1 MDIRALFDQLFVL
14 FNKLNKRQKITLLS
28 GLVIIIALL
37 SYFIVF
43 SVGKRDSSGNYG
55 VLFDRLSA
63 NDTTL
68 IIQHLKNNNIPY
80 KIPKE
85 DTILVPKDVVYEQ
98 RIALSS
104 NGIPKDSK
112 VGYEIFDEQSL
123 TMTEF
128 EQQVRFVRAIEGE
141 LSRTIQSL
149 QPIDKASIHIALP
162 KESLFVSNEVLPTAS
177 VVLEIKPNMYLSP
190 AQIDGIKNLVSASV
204 AKLTKENVAIINQNG
219 EALGS
224 DNEHLV
230 SNELINTQFRYKNK
244 FEKSLED
251 KILNVLAPV
260 VGGRDRVVAK
270 VNAEFD
276 FSQKKSTQEVFDPN
290 NVVRSE
296 QNLEEKREGLREP
309 EVGGVPGAV
318 SNIGPVQGLDSLN
331 SKEKYEKNQTTT
343 NYEISKTISEI
354 KGEFGVL
361 KRLSAAVVVDGNYDL
376 VNENG
381 VEKLQFIAFDDA
393 KMQQID
399 NLIKQAIGYSQV
411 RGDEVSVS
419 NFEFNAK
426 TGSYKPKT
434 AIERIAELLEPM
446 LPLAKYLLVG
456 IIIFIFYK
464 KIISPFAQRMLES
477 ADSSEQD
484 VESLIKIDDEE
495 ELDNKLNEMRK
506 RVEDQL
512 GLGGFNEDEIKY
524 DVLLEKIRTLISE
537 KPEEVAGLFQ
547 TLVHDELGIEETKKG
562 N

>member
-1 MDIRALFDQLFVL
+1 MDIRALFNQLFVL
-14 FNKLNKRQKITLLS
+14 FNRLNKRQKITLLS
-28 GLVIIIALL
+28 GLVIVVGLL
-37 SYFIVF
+37 SYFIIF
-43 SVGKRDSSGNYG
+43 SIGKRDSSSNYG

-128 EQQVRFVRAIEGE
+128 EQQVRFIRAIEGE

-149 QPIDKASIHIALP
+149 QPIEKASIHIALP

-177 VVLEIKPNMYLSP
+177 VVLEIRPNMYLSP

-224 DNEHLV
+224 DNEHIV

-343 NYEISKTISEI
+343 NYEISKTVSEV

-361 KRLSAAVVVDGNYDL
+361 KRLSAAVVVDGNYD
-376 VNENG
+376 VINENG
-381 VEKLQFIAFDDA
+381 VEKLQFIAFDET

-399 NLIKQAIGYSQV
+399 NLIKQAIGYSQA

-434 AIERIAELLEPM
+434 PIEKLTALLEPM
-446 LPLAKYLLVG
+446 LPLVKYLIVA

>member
-1 MDIRALFDQLFVL
+1 MDIRALFNQLLAL
-14 FNKLNKRQKITLLS
+14 FGKLNKKQKITFLG
-28 GLVIIIALL
+28 GLVAIVAFL
-37 SYFIVF
+37 SYFAVF
-43 SVGKRDSSGNYG
+43 SIGRGDSSNNYG

-85 DTILVPKDVVYEQ
+85 DTILVPKDLVYEQ

-128 EQQVRFVRAIEGE
+128 EQQVRFIRAIEGE

-149 QPIDKASIHIALP
+149 QPIEKASIHIALP

-224 DNEHLV
+224 DSEHIV

-251 KILNVLAPV
+251 KIINVIAPV

-276 FSQKKSTQEVFDPN
+276 FSQKKSTQELFDPN

-296 QNLEEKREGLREP
+296 QNLEEKREG
-309 EVGGVPGAV
+309 
-318 SNIGPVQGLDSLN
+318 
-331 SKEKYEKNQTTT
+331 
-343 NYEISKTISEI
+343 
-354 KGEFGVL
+354 
-361 KRLSAAVVVDGNYDL
+361 
-376 VNENG
+376 
-381 VEKLQFIAFDDA
+381 
-393 KMQQID
+393 
-399 NLIKQAIGYSQV
+399 
-411 RGDEVSVS
+411 
-419 NFEFNAK
+419 
-426 TGSYKPKT
+426 
-434 AIERIAELLEPM
+434 
-446 LPLAKYLLVG
+446 
-456 IIIFIFYK
+456 
-464 KIISPFAQRMLES
+464 
-477 ADSSEQD
+477 
-484 VESLIKIDDEE
+484 
-495 ELDNKLNEMRK
+495 
-506 RVEDQL
+506 
-512 GLGGFNEDEIKY
+512 
-524 DVLLEKIRTLISE
+524 
-537 KPEEVAGLFQ
+537 
-547 TLVHDELGIEETKKG
+547 
-562 N
+562 

>member
-1 MDIRALFDQLFVL
+1 MDIRALFNQFFVL
-14 FNKLNKRQKITLLS
+14 FNKLNKKQKITLLS
-28 GLVIIIALL
+28 GLVITIALL

-43 SVGKRDSSGNYG
+43 STGRGDSNSNYG
-55 VLFDRLSA
+55 VLFDRLSS

-128 EQQVRFVRAIEGE
+128 EQQVRFIRAIEGE

-149 QPIDKASIHIALP
+149 QPIDKASVHIALP

-219 EALGS
+219 ESLGS
-224 DNEHLV
+224 DTEHVV

-343 NYEISKTISEI
+343 NYEISKTVSEI

-361 KRLSAAVVVDGNYDL
+361 KRLSAAVVVDGSYDL
-376 VNENG
+376 VNEDG
-381 VEKLQFIAFDDA
+381 VEKLQFIAFDEE
-393 KMQQID
+393 KMKQID
-399 NLIKQAIGYSQV
+399 NLIKQAIGYSQS

-434 AIERIAELLEPM
+434 AIEKLATLLEPM
-446 LPLAKYLLVG
+446 LPLAKYILVA
-456 IIIFIFYK
+456 IIIFIFYR
-464 KIISPFAQRMLES
+464 KIIAPFAQRMLES

-524 DVLLEKIRTLISE
+524 DVLLEKIRSLITE

>member
-1 MDIRALFDQLFVL
+1 MDIRALFNQFFTLFS
-14 FNKLNKRQKITLLS
+14 KLNKRQKITLLS
-28 GLVIIIALL
+28 GLVAIVAFI
-37 SYFIVF
+37 SYFVVI
-43 SVGKRDSSGNYG
+43 SVGKGNSNSNYG

-80 KIPKE
+80 KLPKE

-128 EQQVRFVRAIEGE
+128 EQQIRFVRAIEGE

-149 QPIDKASIHIALP
+149 QPIEKASVHIAIP

-190 AQIDGIKNLVSASV
+190 IQIDGIKNLVSASV
-204 AKLTKENVAIINQNG
+204 AKLTKDNVAIINQNG
-219 EALGS
+219 ESLGS
-224 DNEHLV
+224 DNEHIV

-260 VGGRDRVVAK
+260 VGSRDRVVAK

-296 QNLEEKREGLREP
+296 QTLEEKREGLREP

-331 SKEKYEKNQTTT
+331 SKEKYEKNQLTT
-343 NYEISKTISEI
+343 NYEISKTVSEV

-376 VNENG
+376 VNEDG
-381 VEKLQFIAFDDA
+381 IEKLQFIAFDEA
-393 KMQQID
+393 KMNQID
-399 NLIKQAIGYSQV
+399 SLIKQAIGYSQA

-426 TGSYKPKT
+426 TESYKPKT
-434 AIERIAELLEPM
+434 AVEKITTLLQPM
-446 LPLAKYLLVG
+446 LPLVKYLLVAL
-456 IIIFIFYK
+456 IIFIFYK
-464 KIISPFAQRMLES
+464 KIIAPFAQRMLES
-477 ADSSEQD
+477 TDSSEQD
-484 VESLIKIDDEE
+484 VESLIKLDDDEE
-495 ELDNKLNEMRK
+495 FDNKLNEMRK

-562 N
+562 G

>member
-1 MDIRALFDQLFVL
+1 MDIRALFNQFFTL

-28 GLVIIIALL
+28 GLVATVAFI
-37 SYFIVF
+37 SYFVVI
-43 SVGKRDSSGNYG
+43 SVGKGNSNSNYG

-80 KIPKE
+80 KLPKE

-128 EQQVRFVRAIEGE
+128 EQQIRFVRAIEGE

-149 QPIDKASIHIALP
+149 QPIEKASVHIAIP

-190 AQIDGIKNLVSASV
+190 IQIDGIKNLVSASV
-204 AKLTKENVAIINQNG
+204 AKLIKDNVAIINQNG
-219 EALGS
+219 ESLGS
-224 DNEHLV
+224 DNEHIV

-296 QNLEEKREGLREP
+296 QTLEEKREGLREP
-309 EVGGVPGAV
+309 EIGGVPGAV

-331 SKEKYEKNQTTT
+331 SKEKYEKNQVTT
-343 NYEISKTISEI
+343 NYEISKTVSEV

-376 VNENG
+376 VNEDG
-381 VEKLQFIAFDDA
+381 VEKLQFVAFDEA
-393 KMQQID
+393 KMNQID
-399 NLIKQAIGYSQV
+399 SLIKQAIGYSQA

-426 TGSYKPKT
+426 TESYKPKT
-434 AIERIAELLEPM
+434 AVEKITTLLQPM
-446 LPLAKYLLVG
+446 LPLVKYLLVAL
-456 IIIFIFYK
+456 IIFIFYK

-484 VESLIKIDDEE
+484 VESLIKLDDDEE
-495 ELDNKLNEMRK
+495 FDNKLNEMRK

-562 N
+562 G